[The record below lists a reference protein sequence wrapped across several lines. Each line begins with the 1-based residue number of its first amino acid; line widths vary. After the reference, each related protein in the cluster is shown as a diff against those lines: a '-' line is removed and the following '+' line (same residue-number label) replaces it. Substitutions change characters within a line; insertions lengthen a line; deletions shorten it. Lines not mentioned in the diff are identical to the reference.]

1 MLFGGMRMFTFLTF
15 LAGAIGAV
23 TVLQCGQL
31 AAFYGSY
38 SSSVVTHVVGLL
50 AVMLLYASQRRRLPE
65 RRHAAPWMFLGGV
78 IGAGTV
84 VLNNMAF
91 GGVGVTAIVGL
102 GLLGQSVTS
111 LFMDQFGLLGAA
123 KVPFSAR
130 KLPGLAAVL
139 AGALTMV
146 LPLSGANLAAVLM
159 ALATGLTIV
168 TARTVNARLADRQGA
183 IRATV
188 MNYVTGLTTSCVM
201 LLLLGRGE
209 PMLQG
214 FRLSGNWF
222 MYLAGA
228 LGVVLTVILNVTVSR
243 VSAFAL
249 TLLQLTG
256 QIFTGLLLDALLA
269 GCFSIQSAVGGLLVA
284 VGLGL
289 NTWLDSRRK

>member
-1 MLFGGMRMFTFLTF
+1 MDASSISMYLKETWATIYMTL
-15 LAGAIGAV
+15 I
-23 TVLQCGQL
+23 
-31 AAFYGSY
+31 
-38 SSSVVTHVVGLL
+38 SSSISYLIGIPL
-50 AVMLLYASQRRRLPE
+50 
-65 RRHAAPWMFLGGV
+65 GV
-78 IGAGTV
+78 I
-84 VLNNMAF
+84 LC
-91 GGVGVTAIVGL
+91 VTDKDGIRPCAPINRVL
-102 GLLGQSVTS
+102 GLIVNIFRS
-111 LFMDQFGLLGAA
+111 
-123 KVPFSAR
+123 VPFMI
-130 KLPGLAAVL
+130 LLV
-139 AGALTMV
+139 MV

-249 TLLQLTG
+249 TLLQFTG

-269 GCFSIQSAVGGLLVA
+269 GCFSVQSAVGGLLVA